1 MCPGPGTALPV
12 VCAPGPGIFRWFM
25 RWSPGSPRQL
35 PSSARTESELG
46 GSCFT
51 MAPAGQATATVG
63 GQQSLGSPVEFAEP
77 SPVVEGL
84 VLTAPC
90 EMGTTSFIL
99 DGKMQSLGGARQL
112 LFGPEACERE
122 DWGSDPH
129 LPFSLIHFS
138 CSRGSLGLAQILL
151 GHPWSRTEC
160 VFSSSHSF
168 GL

>member
-1 MCPGPGTALPV
+1 
-12 VCAPGPGIFRWFM
+12 
-25 RWSPGSPRQL
+25 
-35 PSSARTESELG
+35 
-46 GSCFT
+46 
-51 MAPAGQATATVG
+51 MAPADPATATVG

-77 SPVVEGL
+77 APVVEGL

-99 DGKMQSLGGARQL
+99 DCKMQSLRGARQL

-122 DWGSDPH
+122 DWGSDAH
-129 LPFSLIHFS
+129 LPIFPDPPQLLTCLF
-138 CSRGSLGLAQILL
+138 RAGSSSPGSPLEGNI
-151 GHPWSRTEC
+151 